1 VIYTAPGGQRVEKN
15 FKDEAKAKAYHREL
29 LTKASIGGTAGLV
42 LDRVMRAEY
51 FAARDL
57 LGDVPLTTAVRFYLK
72 HQPNEQTSTP
82 LMDLQKRFLDD
93 KRRTG
98 RAVRTIEA
106 LDSALGLFLA
116 KSPATIAADFTQ
128 DVVREY
134 LDGLQ
139 APPLTIRTHRAR
151 LSAFGEWLARRG
163 FIPDN
168 PVRHIEVAKY
178 DPRPPRILTP
188 EEAETL
194 MRRAQE
200 YRDGMFAPMFAVAL
214 FAGLRHGELMRL
226 TWADVHLDGDSPIIR
241 VGQGKIRGRRA
252 VRIVPIEPNLLSWL
266 KWAKAKN
273 LALVCPSSDARK
285 VREAVPWQTDITRHS
300 WISYRLALVND
311 EARVARE
318 AGNSPDVIYR
328 HYFQLVNVPAANDY
342 FKVPNF
348 SRFQ

>member
-1 VIYTAPGGQRVEKN
+1 MLPKLYVVAHPKTPHLVVYSGPDGKKVRRHFADRK
-15 FKDEAKAKAYHREL
+15 EAAACHREL
-29 LTKASIGGTAGLV
+29 LAKASIGGTAGLV
-42 LDRVMRAEY
+42 MDRVMRAEY
-51 FAARDL
+51 FAARNL
-57 LGDVPLTTAVRFYLK
+57 LGNVPLMTAVRFYLK
-72 HQPNEQTSTP
+72 HQPNETTSTP

-93 KRRTG
+93 KRRMG
-98 RAVRTIEA
+98 RAVRTVEA

-134 LDGLQ
+134 LDSLQ

-188 EEAETL
+188 EEAQTL

-226 TWADVHLDGDSPIIR
+226 TWSDVHLEGDSPIIR
-241 VGQGKIRGRRA
+241 VC
-252 VRIVPIEPNLLSWL
+252 VH
-266 KWAKAKN
+266 
-273 LALVCPSSDARK
+273 PSA
-285 VREAVPWQTDITRHS
+285 EC
-300 WISYRLALVND
+300 
-311 EARVARE
+311 
-318 AGNSPDVIYR
+318 
-328 HYFQLVNVPAANDY
+328 PAAGRTPAAPGDAA
-342 FKVPNF
+342 F
-348 SRFQ
+348 